1 VALIRVT
8 IDAVP
13 LLVRSAGVKNYLYY
27 WIRHLR
33 QESRGV
39 DTARAFRIRLFPFL
53 DEASWLDHE
62 GSVANP
68 ITTRMR
74 LGMLFL
80 LNRFPNDISGWI
92 DPDVDLFHTCKL
104 LNPPRRA
111 KLTAT
116 VHDLTCWLL
125 PETHS
130 PSNVAADKLFAE
142 RILKRADALIA
153 VSEATRSDAVRILNL
168 PPEKIRVIHH
178 GIADPFFEV
187 KPGDADAVRRRHGL
201 ARPYLLFVGT
211 IEPRKNVERL
221 LNAYRNLSPSTR
233 NEFDLVLAGPPGW
246 AQSETM
252 ARLRS
257 PAPGVRYLGY
267 VAEGDLPGLFAGA
280 TVFVYPSL
288 YEGFGFPVAQA
299 MAAGTPVITSCLS
312 ALPEIAGGAAL
323 LIDPR
328 SEAAL
333 RDAMEE
339 MLTSPSRRE
348 KSIELGRTNA
358 RRFSW
363 QECARKS
370 LQFFEEVVGHA

>member
-1 VALIRVT
+1 MALIRVT

-27 WIRHLR
+27 WTRHLR
-33 QESRGV
+33 QESQGRDG
-39 DTARAFRIRLFPFL
+39 ARAFRIQLFPFL
-53 DEASWLDHE
+53 DEALWLNHE

-80 LNRFPNDISGWI
+80 LNHVPNNITGWT
-92 DPDVDLFHTCKL
+92 DRDVDLFHTCKL
-104 LNPPRRA
+104 LYPPRRA

-125 PETHS
+125 PETHAKA
-130 PSNVAADKLFAE
+130 NVAADKLFAE

-153 VSEATRSDAVRILNL
+153 VSEATRRDAVRILNL

-178 GIADPFFEV
+178 GIADPFFQV
-187 KPGDADAVRRRHGL
+187 KPGDAAAVRSRHGL

-211 IEPRKNVERL
+211 IEPRKNVGRL
-221 LNAYRNLSPSTR
+221 LNAYRDLSPSTR
-233 NEFDLVLAGPPGW
+233 DEFDLVLAGPPGW
-246 AQSETM
+246 SQSEIM

-267 VAEGDLPGLFAGA
+267 FPEEDLPGLFAGA
-280 TVFVYPSL
+280 TAFVYPSL

-323 LIDPR
+323 LVDPQ

-333 RDAMEE
+333 RDAMEG
-339 MLTSPSRRE
+339 MLTSPSLRAQ
-348 KSIELGRTNA
+348 SIELGRVNA
-358 RRFSW
+358 RRFTW
-363 QECARKS
+363 PECARKS
-370 LQFFEEVVGHA
+370 LQFFEEVVG